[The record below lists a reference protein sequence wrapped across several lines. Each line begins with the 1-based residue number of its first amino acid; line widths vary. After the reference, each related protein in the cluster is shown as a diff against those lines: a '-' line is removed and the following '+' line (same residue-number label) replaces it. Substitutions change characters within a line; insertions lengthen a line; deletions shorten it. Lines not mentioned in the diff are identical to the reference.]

1 MAHVEK
7 KLFLGGRLKRLRRDL
22 GLNQTRMAAD
32 LGVSPSY
39 LNHLERNQR
48 PLTAGVLLR
57 LAQAY
62 DLDLRSFTG
71 DLETGGEADLQEV
84 FGDPLFKDIAIPRH
98 EITDLVENAPGA
110 AEAVVR
116 LYRALLDQRR
126 RDALGLTP
134 PIDGEHADS
143 PHSLTPVDWVR
154 DYIQAHR
161 NHFPELDALGEA
173 LAGELGA
180 AELGAMGHGFEA
192 AGARRLADRS
202 GVQVRVATVQVM
214 TGWVRRYDPHRRRL
228 MLAETLD
235 APSRA
240 FSVAYQLAVSE
251 HTDAIDSLTEAA
263 AAPDLPTRQ
272 LLKVSL
278 TNYLAGAIMM
288 PYAPFLE
295 AAEQLGYDTAM
306 LKARFGASF
315 EQVCHRLTTL
325 SRPGALG
332 VPFFLMR
339 IDQAG
344 NVSKRFASLAFPFS
358 RFGGAC
364 PRWNIH
370 AVFKTPGRILTQVI
384 ETPDGAR
391 YFTLA
396 RAVKRP
402 TAAWGGGDEAELALG
417 LGCELKY
424 AGRLVYAR
432 GLDLEKPSA
441 TEIGPTCRLCERVN
455 CRERAAPPLTR
466 TLVVEPWSKSITAYP
481 FSAPR

>member
-1 MAHVEK
+1 MAEIDR
-7 KLFLGGRLKRLRRDL
+7 KLFLGGRLKRLRREM
-22 GLNQTRMAAD
+22 GLTQTRMAED

-48 PLTAGVLLR
+48 PVTAGVLLR

-71 DLETGGEADLQEV
+71 DPEAGGEADLQEV
-84 FGDPLFKDIAIPRH
+84 FADPMFRDLPIPRH
-98 EITDLVENAPGA
+98 EISTVVENAPGA

-126 RDALGLTP
+126 RESLGLSVVDGDGSDAAQSSTP
-134 PIDGEHADS
+134 IE
-143 PHSLTPVDWVR
+143 WVR

-161 NHFPELDALGEA
+161 NHFPDLDA
-173 LAGELGA
+173 AGERIA
-180 AELGAMGHGFEA
+180 AELALGAGFEA
-192 AGARRLADRS
+192 SAAARLQERHGLT
-202 GVQVRVATVQVM
+202 VRIMPMEVM
-214 TGWVRRYDPHRRRL
+214 KGWVRRYDLHRRRL
-228 MLAETLD
+228 LLAETLD
-235 APSRA
+235 AASRV
-240 FSVAYQLAVSE
+240 FSIAYQLAATEESE
-251 HTDAIDSLTEAA
+251 AVMALTEAA
-263 AAPDLPTRQ
+263 GPPDAPTRQ
-272 LLKVSL
+272 LLRVSL

-295 AAEQLGYDTAM
+295 AAEALGYDIGL

-325 SRPGALG
+325 SRPGAMG
-332 VPFFLMR
+332 VPFFLLR
-339 IDQAG
+339 IDHAG
-344 NVSKRFASLAFPFS
+344 NVSKRFSGTSFPFS
-358 RFGGAC
+358 RFGGTC

-384 ETPDGAR
+384 ETPDQAR

-402 TAAWGGGDEAELALG
+402 TAAWGGGDEAELAIG

-432 GLDLEKPSA
+432 GLDLAQPVA
-441 TEIGPTCRLCERVN
+441 TEVGPTCRLCERVN
-455 CRERAAPPLTR
+455 CRERAAPPITR
-466 TLVVEPWSKSITAYP
+466 TLLIEPWSKTVTGFP
-481 FSAPR
+481 FSQHG

>member
-1 MAHVEK
+1 MAAHVEK

-32 LGVSPSY
+32 IGVSPSY

-71 DLETGGEADLQEV
+71 DLEAGGEADLQEV
-84 FGDPLFKDIAIPRH
+84 FGDPLFKDISIPRH
-98 EITDLVENAPGA
+98 EITDLAENAPGA
-110 AEAVVR
+110 AEAVLR
-116 LYRALLDQRR
+116 LYRALMDQRR
-126 RDALGLTP
+126 REALGLSPTV
-134 PIDGEHADS
+134 DGEHAES
-143 PHSLTPVDWVR
+143 QHNLTPVDWVR

-161 NHFPELDALGEA
+161 NHFPALDALGEQ
-173 LAGELGA
+173 LAVELDA
-180 AELGAMGHGFEA
+180 VGHGFEA
-192 AGARRLADRS
+192 AASKRLQDRS
-202 GVQVRVATVQVM
+202 GVQVRVTSVEIM
-214 TGWVRRYDPHRRRL
+214 MGWVRRYDPHRRRL

-235 APSRA
+235 GSSRA

-251 HTDAIDSLTEAA
+251 HHDAVEALTEAA

-272 LLKVSL
+272 LLRVSL

-288 PYAPFLE
+288 PYAPFLG
-295 AAEQLGYDTAM
+295 AAEALGYDIGL

-325 SRPGALG
+325 ARPGALG
-332 VPFFLMR
+332 IPFFLMR

-344 NVSKRFASLAFPFS
+344 NVSKRFASLSFPFS

-370 AVFKTPGRILTQVI
+370 AVFKTPGRIATQII

-402 TAAWGGGDEAELALG
+402 TSAWGGGDEAELALG

-466 TLVVEPWSKSITAYP
+466 TLVVEPWSKSITAFP
-481 FSAPR
+481 FSAASR